1 MKMSERDRRDWSL
14 LIFIVPLG
22 ILLMLI
28 AGQFAMRI
36 IPRWI
41 LNAGMGSS
49 LDVETAGGQ
58 QSFLKPFFN
67 IQILTPFAW
76 QDTYLTPNA
85 DGGFVFPPF
94 VVLEPSATPSPSQ
107 TPPAPTEDTRTP
119 SPSATTVTPSPVVT
133 TPPPP
138 TATEV
143 SPTTPPTTCQ
153 DSSATNKGG
162 PLPCTYPPTT
172 CTDPAAT
179 NQGDPLPCTY
189 PPTTCTD
196 PAATNQGDPLPCTY
210 PPTTCTDPAATNQGD
225 PLPCTYPPTTCTDP
239 AATNQG
245 DPLPCTYP
253 PPGTTST
260 PDPTY
265 TLVTPPPNLGVGT
278 DPDNTIGAIPD
289 GQYVVLGLT
298 VIVGATPDNN
308 YDLVF
313 YESDTGGQIA
323 MDWIIIGISIYADGH
338 EYYEVFNWGNGA
350 PDVNSNVGDV
360 AQTTGTEDDNQSI
373 PLTELH
379 DPDGAGPAPQT
390 GILIDVDNATSAPPP
405 NTYNYVVII
414 APPGGAG
421 DPAQVDSIQATE
433 VPIPTP

>member
-85 DGGFVFPPF
+85 DSGFVFPPF
-94 VVLEPSATPSPSQ
+94 VVLEPSATPSPSE
-107 TPPAPTEDTRTP
+107 TPAPTEDTRTP
-119 SPSATTVTPSPVVT
+119 IATTITPSPVVT

-143 SPTTPPTTCQ
+143 SPTAPTTCQ
-153 DSSATNKGG
+153 DSSATNFGG
-162 PLPCTYPPTT
+162 PLPCNYPPPSTCQDPAATNYGGALPCNYLPPPTCQDPLATNYGGVLPCTYPPPT
-172 CTDPAAT
+172 CQDPLAT
-179 NQGDPLPCTY
+179 NYGGSLPCTY
-189 PPTTCTD
+189 S
-196 PAATNQGDPLPCTY
+196 
-210 PPTTCTDPAATNQGD
+210 
-225 PLPCTYPPTTCTDP
+225 
-239 AATNQG
+239 
-245 DPLPCTYP
+245 

-260 PDPTY
+260 PDPSY
-265 TLVTPPPNLGVGT
+265 TLVTPPPDLGVGT
-278 DPDNTIGAIPD
+278 APDNNIGAITD
-289 GQYVVLGLT
+289 GQYIVLGLS
-298 VIVGATPDNN
+298 VVVGGTPDNN

-313 YESDTGGQIA
+313 YEFDAGGFVYL
-323 MDWIIIGISIYADGH
+323 DWIVIGISNSPTGSD
-338 EYYEVFNWGNGA
+338 YYEVFNWGNGT
-350 PDVNSNVGDV
+350 PDNNSNVGDV
-360 AQTTGTEDDNQSI
+360 AGTETDNQLV

-390 GILIDVDNATSAPPP
+390 GVLIDVDSATSAPPP

-414 APPGGAG
+414 SPAGGSG
-421 DPAQVDSIQATE
+421 EPAQVDSVQATE